1 MTKIWSGG
9 ASEEAGK
16 DLSDIMTVEDAQI
29 DTMLLDYEIVS
40 LLAYQLQLRK
50 ESVISTEDSNAIL
63 SGLLRLIGNKI
74 TMDPAVE
81 DVHGFVE
88 EYLKG
93 NGGNA
98 YKNLRIFLSRN
109 EQSHIDIRSFYID
122 HLLKISEYLTT
133 LSETMMT
140 RKGDFKGVMPGYTHN
155 RQAMPIMISTYF
167 DYFSRIFLDMSHD
180 ALDMS
185 EKFSVISPLGYGS
198 GFGSLSPADF
208 KMVARSLGFKSNAQN
223 PMAGSFYRGI
233 DDLDVSTL
241 LLRIMIFLSKIS
253 QDFISF
259 SAGDAAFIMLPDGF
273 STGSSLMPNKRNP
286 DFLEMVQ
293 GYASEAIGHCVSTAT
308 ILTNKG
314 SGYHREFQASKDKT
328 IEFVILCEKILNH
341 FQDFMLEFKLDEKKA
356 ADSMENSVNATA
368 EAFSVFQ
375 SGKSWKDSY
384 SVVGEKIR
392 KNVPLDYHKPP
403 EFTSV
408 SSQEILYAKEK
419 RMKLFNSWRT
429 PREDVLNRAK
439 DIISNKSLDGRI
451 PQD

>member
-1 MTKIWSGG
+1 
-9 ASEEAGK
+9 
-16 DLSDIMTVEDAQI
+16 
-29 DTMLLDYEIVS
+29 
-40 LLAYQLQLRK
+40 
-50 ESVISTEDSNAIL
+50 
-63 SGLLRLIGNKI
+63 
-74 TMDPAVE
+74 
-81 DVHGFVE
+81 
-88 EYLKG
+88 
-93 NGGNA
+93 
-98 YKNLRIFLSRN
+98 
-109 EQSHIDIRSFYID
+109 
-122 HLLKISEYLTT
+122 
-133 LSETMMT
+133 
-140 RKGDFKGVMPGYTHN
+140 
-155 RQAMPIMISTYF
+155 
-167 DYFSRIFLDMSHD
+167 
-180 ALDMS
+180 
-185 EKFSVISPLGYGS
+185 
-198 GFGSLSPADF
+198 
-208 KMVARSLGFKSNAQN
+208 
-223 PMAGSFYRGI
+223 MAGSFYRGI

-384 SVVGEKIR
+384 AVVGEKIR